1 MIGRAGGSRRD
12 VLLIVFSRV
21 FRNFAAGFL
30 NVAVGLY
37 MYTELH
43 YSFPLIGSV
52 FGAASLAAPFLN
64 LVFGLTSDVYGRKKM
79 LVIGNS
85 LLVFS
90 TIMLLLSSS
99 YYLIVLASML
109 GSFGLA
115 GGTVGGGVGGYVA
128 PMQNALLAE
137 KAPPGERTRYFSL
150 VSVAGGVSSSVGAFL
165 TNIPDYRTLFLIG
178 LVISALA
185 TVIVLFISE
194 SQSRKPAR
202 EVFRFR
208 SGRNIAKF
216 SVTGALNGLGQG
228 LVTPYFSVL
237 FKSNY
242 HISNGLIGDI
252 MGAAT
257 LVTAFSLYFTPYLTK
272 KLGFVNLISVT
283 RGVSTVLL
291 GLFPFIPGIVLA
303 SADYFC
309 FTALRMLSLPAQ
321 QSLMMGMV
329 TENERGAAT
338 SVNQAS
344 RLLPSSAGTFIAGY
358 LFADSFELPF
368 LVSVPVYLFNIVFYN
383 LFFRKDE
390 RKVEF

>member
-1 MIGRAGGSRRD
+1 MARRVGVYSRD
-12 VLLIVFSRV
+12 VSFIIASRV

-37 MYTELH
+37 MYTQLH
-43 YSFPLIGSV
+43 YTFPLIGSV
-52 FGAASLAAPFLN
+52 FGAASLAAPLLN
-64 LVFGLTSDVYGRKKM
+64 LFFGLTSDIYGRKRM

-90 TIMLLLSSS
+90 SLILLVSSS

-137 KAPPGERTRYFSL
+137 KAPSGERTRYFSL
-150 VSVAGGVSSSVGAFL
+150 ASLAGGVSASVGAFL
-165 TNIPDYRTLFLIG
+165 TNIPDYRTLFFLG
-178 LVISALA
+178 LVLSASA
-185 TVIVLFISE
+185 TIIVLFVSE
-194 SQSRKPAR
+194 SGVRKPAR
-202 EVFRFR
+202 EVFKFK
-208 SGRNIAKF
+208 SGANIAKF

-237 FKSNY
+237 FKSHY
-242 HISNGLIGDI
+242 HVSNGLIGDI

-257 LVTAFSLYFTPYLTK
+257 FVTALSLYFTPYLTK
-272 KLGFVNLISVT
+272 KFGFVKLISLT
-283 RGVSTVLL
+283 RASAAVLL
-291 GLFPFIPGIVLA
+291 ALFPFAPGITLA

-321 QSLMMGMV
+321 QSLMMGLV
-329 TENERGAAT
+329 NDDERGAAT
-338 SVNQAS
+338 AVNQAS
-344 RLLPSSAGTFIAGY
+344 RLLPSSAGTFAAGY
-358 LFADSFELPF
+358 LFADSLELPF
-368 LVSVPVYLFNIVFYN
+368 LVSVPVNLLNILFYN
-383 LFFRKDE
+383 VFFKKDE
-390 RKVEF
+390 RKADL